1 MVKKNFLKFI
11 NNILIIIGGLISVLI
26 ITLVSICIYII
37 INKSIIINDNN
48 KLITKVISWYYDASV
63 TFDYIKIGSLNK
75 QKNITIEINEFAI
88 KNYKKFKIIQA
99 ENLKYN
105 IYYSSLNKKKYY
117 ITNIELVDPIVM
129 YENNDNDEKNNRI
142 AQKINNL
149 LGNIEDITIYN
160 GKVIYSNLEKNYYLS
175 NINIKKEGIGD
186 LNALGDFLYRDND
199 KYTEDK
205 KFNFKS
211 QKVLNNYKINLK
223 FTELLLPNFILNIF
237 NLNNSF
243 SISGLFNGEA
253 IVNIANNKI
262 LNTELNI
269 YSNDIIIKL
278 KDSLNYNNFSIISIP
293 NFNKVSLSLFYNFN
307 KSLLK
312 INNLTFDVKNN
323 LNIKSDII
331 LSAEKSISTN
341 FYNINYI
348 FNNIYIK
355 DFIKMH
361 EYRSNL
367 FLENLLSGSGNIS
380 LINNS
385 INNLYLVVNNFSYE
399 KVFFKDISLSFNK
412 SSDIAN
418 IFLTS
423 DGDYSSFLYLIKK
436 YNISSYDFNYL
447 KEKKYE
453 NIFNNLIFNIQLP
466 DISKGFDNFVVD
478 IKGNLTPHDVDLFYI
493 NDFLYIKNIN
503 YFVNIDKN
511 KINLSGLAKVNDVD
525 INFNL
530 IKLDESVID
539 LNFDLNEQ
547 FFIKN
552 NFNNKFKGTTS
563 VACSISSQIEL
574 WFYSCD
580 TDFSKNI
587 ISIPSLGFIKKLDEG
602 AYLNFNGIVNNELLL
617 EKNNFTYKH
626 QDNLF
631 KGDYK
636 YDNIVNI
643 YYVNFNKFIYNKNEL
658 VLNLIFNNN
667 LIDIDISSGVLDLT
681 PFFIINNNSQKNLMP
696 IIKLNAN
703 LNKIIIFDD
712 IVLGST
718 KIKSKNIYNNISIKS
733 NYNSSDTI
741 NFNIKNTNN
750 NMLSYDFIASNAGSF
765 FNLFNYRTEIKD
777 GVLSSEGFIGK
788 LDNNNDI
795 MGTLSID
802 NFKIMKAPLFAELL
816 LAASFTGL
824 FDVFN
829 NEGIFFDQFD
839 AQFTKKDNIF
849 NINKSRAYGFSLG
862 LTGEGSINTMDKT
875 LNINGSIV
883 PAYKL
888 NTIFNNIPLI
898 GEILSGKEDE
908 GIFAI
913 NYIAKGIWKNPDIVV
928 NPLSILTPGIIR
940 NIFD

>member
-48 KLITKVISWYYDASV
+48 KLITKVISWYYNASV
-63 TFDYIKIGSLNK
+63 SFDYIKIGSLNK
-75 QKNITIEINEFAI
+75 QKNITIEINQFAI
-88 KNYKKFKIIQA
+88 KNYKKFKIIRA

-129 YENNDNDEKNNRI
+129 YENNDNDKKNNRI

-348 FNNIYIK
+348 FNNIYIN

-367 FLENLLSGSGNIS
+367 FLENLLSGSGHIS

-643 YYVNFNKFIYNKNEL
+643 YYINFNKFIYNKNEL